1 MNSFFNCN
9 SYSYFNSAAKK
20 IPELQKE
27 LLYYQKSKNMMQ
39 YYKSPHKLCVMVPSA
54 PNPTLKCSKDSH
66 DSERQ
71 TTCPVAIRKP
81 PLRFTC
87 TSCCTEAISKA
98 KVSEFKF
105 KLHKPVHKKST
116 NACKHIINSLH
127 GQDGE
132 RVKKNPDSR
141 LRISV
146 ARSKLIKMITY
157 GLLGAF
163 SLEKKR
169 SSGVTVTVY
178 VESIDF
184 KHNDT
189 RSV

>member
-1 MNSFFNCN
+1 M
-9 SYSYFNSAAKK
+9 
-20 IPELQKE
+20 QKE

-71 TTCPVAIRKP
+71 TTCPMAIRKP

-127 GQDGE
+127 GQDRESG
-132 RVKKNPDSR
+132 KKPRQPFAHFGSTKQINKNDN
-141 LRISV
+141 LRASGCIF
-146 ARSKLIKMITY
+146 T
-157 GLLGAF
+157 G
-163 SLEKKR
+163 KKR
-169 SSGVTVTVY
+169 GSGVTVTVY
-178 VESIDF
+178 VGSIDI